1 MCNICT
7 EFSNNI
13 YSAGANVYYYQQYLV
28 MLVIYGE
35 LFYTNDVKK
44 YATYAYV
51 KKHVKVKRNHM
62 PNNNEQNSSG
72 INTGSRKY

>member
-1 MCNICT
+1 
-7 EFSNNI
+7 
-13 YSAGANVYYYQQYLV
+13 

>member
-1 MCNICT
+1 
-7 EFSNNI
+7 
-13 YSAGANVYYYQQYLV
+13 

-44 YATYAYV
+44 YATYTYV
-51 KKHVKVKRNHM
+51 KKDVKVKRNHM